1 MVPRKLTVVELETGL
16 TEVLEGVRQGQ
27 RFTIERD
34 GQVIGEIVPISEKAS
49 FTVRELAGELFLLPP
64 IDDDFGADVRS
75 ARMYLLPNEIPEWP
89 D

>member
-1 MVPRKLTVVELETGL
+1 MIPRKVTTADLELSL
-16 TEVLEGVRQGQ
+16 TEVLEDERQGQ

-34 GQVIGEIVPISEKAS
+34 GVVIGEIVPISEKAS
-49 FTVRELAGELFLLPP
+49 YTVRELADELFFLPP

-75 ARMYLLPNEIPEWP
+75 ARMYLLPSEPLEWP